1 MFEEIKSLDF
11 SDEMKINELF
21 PLFKTKMSPMDI
33 DIISKLQYFSTSTN
47 FFKHYMN
54 KDIKK
59 LYEHMNILIYELSS
73 LTDENKNN
81 KFNDKVDKYISD
93 FSYIY
98 VCFNL
103 IIKINEAL
111 LSILLN
117 TKNYLSKLYKKY
129 GLDKNY
135 EERINKCIQH
145 MIPIYQNDIVK
156 KNTFSN
162 SLNKANSNF
171 NIINLN
177 DENNENKEFSNSN
190 KEQILINDL
199 LGKDQSNLDSNTPR
213 FNNENN
219 FCSSILNNKESSNMN
234 NNDEEEIYYNFN
246 LEKQKSLDSQ
256 FTLSPNKKNIVKNE
270 EKTEKEYIKSNNIN
284 NISNKDSEDTDDIKN
299 YISNISP
306 EDVTIR
312 RPKSRKSCIIK
323 SINSK
328 ENKYRNRSI
337 DNLYNNRG
345 LFSTYKGDTY
355 NLKTENKG
363 LLKKLH
369 ISSEHL
375 FMKENAKKYAELLE
389 IIYGLYKNNKINL
402 EEKIKIKKLIICKS
416 PKILNIY
423 ENFNND
429 NDKFIN
435 ELKRII

>member
-177 DENNENKEFSNSN
+177 DENKEFSNSN

-234 NNDEEEIYYNFN
+234 NNDKEEIYYNFN

-389 IIYGLYKNNKINL
+389 IIYGLYKNHQINL

>member
-234 NNDEEEIYYNFN
+234 NNDKEEIYYNFN